1 MFWAIVL
8 CCVAVVLIARFLV
21 RFSCVFIFESA
32 IVFRL
37 KVSLRLICRPAQGR
51 HKYLVGFDAIQINAD
66 PDLTTIVHG
75 VLVLKRPISRQRM
88 QDVIQATLCRQDKF
102 RSNIV
107 RSELFWPYWS
117 EGASGLASITV

>member
-1 MFWAIVL
+1 M
-8 CCVAVVLIARFLV
+8 
-21 RFSCVFIFESA
+21 
-32 IVFRL
+32 FRL
-37 KVSLRLICRPAQGR
+37 KVSLPLICHPAQGR

-117 EGASGLASITV
+117 EGATGLDGILVSLLITYLKHCLNTLICLAFLCWRRRHV